1 MNIHAIY
8 AFCRN
13 QWKLNVT
20 IILWQKGVMSV
31 VWGFQPEIQINR
43 PIEDYLQSSL
53 SHLAWMH
60 EIFRLYVFWVFT
72 EGIQY
77 RTHEQ
82 WISNLINYEYTCD
95 LRILQKSIKVECH
108 DYLMAERCMSVVWR
122 FQPEIQKNQTNW
134 GLTSG
139 QFVTLLKHET
149 LMTFFT
155 CIEWLSPIN
164 VNYWFLRRIWSYY
177 I

>member
-108 DYLMAERCMSVVWR
+108 DYLMAERCNVSRMAISAWNTKEPNELRTDFRAVCHITEAWNPYDILHVYWMAV
-122 FQPEIQKNQTNW
+122 TN
-134 GLTSG
+134 
-139 QFVTLLKHET
+139 K
-149 LMTFFT
+149 
-155 CIEWLSPIN
+155 
-164 VNYWFLRRIWSYY
+164 R
-177 I
+177 